1 MTNEEFQKQVMEKL
15 ESLETRM
22 SGIENGLGGIEGR
35 MTGIESKVAELPT
48 RQELHAVVA
57 EQQKDV
63 IAMLQLLDKK
73 LSDIQEDMKSITEI
87 VGEHEVKI
95 RTLIRRPV

>member
-57 EQQKDV
+57 EQQKT
-63 IAMLQLLDKK
+63 LL
-73 LSDIQEDMKSITEI
+73 LCCSCWTKSSPTFR
-87 VGEHEVKI
+87 K
-95 RTLIRRPV
+95 T